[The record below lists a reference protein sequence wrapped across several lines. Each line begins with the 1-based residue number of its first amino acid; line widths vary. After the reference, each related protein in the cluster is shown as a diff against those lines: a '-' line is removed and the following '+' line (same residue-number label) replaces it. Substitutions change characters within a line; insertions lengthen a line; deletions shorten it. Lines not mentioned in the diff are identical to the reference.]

1 MALVSSELMRKAW
14 LSVVCV
20 TSLIGCASGG
30 GEGTSRC
37 ASRSWEGECELVSV
51 TKVEDREFPI
61 PYVVMEAVYRPIA
74 NANHPGVTPGAMAV
88 RSDARG
94 EFELPLSDYLEA
106 HSHVACRTEEGQNGA
121 CSSGKVAVSL
131 APFDPETVRA
141 NAPPPVSGCAQI
153 EATSA
158 QDKLQGGQ
166 KTQTVVNQRIAFAEN
181 SSQLPPTADALAA
194 DVASVLREKPGIE
207 CLGIVGQIASGE
219 APGLAEQ
226 RAKVVRDLLGAH
238 GVSLTRLLTIGA
250 TAKVFG
256 NGSRPA
262 DADPADRRVGFSV
275 LLEHAP
281 R

>member
-1 MALVSSELMRKAW
+1 MRKAW
-14 LSVVCV
+14 LYAVCV
-20 TSLIGCASGG
+20 TGIINCASGG
-30 GEGTSRC
+30 GEGVSRC
-37 ASRSWEGECELVSV
+37 STQSWQGECELVSV

-74 NANHPGVTPGAMAV
+74 DPNHPTVTPGAIAV

-94 EFELPLSDYLEA
+94 EFELPLYDYLEA
-106 HSHVACRTEEGQNGA
+106 HPRVACRTEEGQNGA
-121 CSSGKVAVSL
+121 CASGKIAVSL
-131 APFDPETVRA
+131 APFDPTTVKA
-141 NAPPPVSGCAQI
+141 NGPAPITGCAQI

-166 KTQTVVNQRIAFAEN
+166 KTRTFVAQRIAFASN
-181 SSQLPPTADALAA
+181 SSELPPTADALAA
-194 DVASVLREKPGIE
+194 EVATVLREKPGIE

-226 RAKVVRDLLGAH
+226 RAKAVRDLLGAH

-262 DADPADRRVGFSV
+262 DAAPADRRVGFSV

-281 R
+281 PPAAK